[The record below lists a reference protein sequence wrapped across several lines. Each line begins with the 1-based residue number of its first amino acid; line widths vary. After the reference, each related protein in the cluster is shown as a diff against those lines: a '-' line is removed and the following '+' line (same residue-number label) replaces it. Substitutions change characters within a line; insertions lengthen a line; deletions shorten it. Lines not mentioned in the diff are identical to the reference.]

1 MEPEKK
7 ALFRQ
12 KSLDRISSP
21 EQLGDYLRV
30 ANPSIW
36 ALLAAVILLIG
47 GLFAW
52 SMVGNLKTVVSG
64 VALVENGQA
73 QVMASD
79 TAGSS
84 IETGM
89 TVRFGSDAYRITYV
103 EEDEY
108 GRTAAFVPVTQP
120 DGRYDVHIV
129 VESIHPIQFLFN

>member
-36 ALLAAVILLIG
+36 ALLAA
-47 GLFAW
+47 
-52 SMVGNLKTVVSG
+52 VVSG